1 MGENFFL
8 KTGSHNWM
16 LCFHSASA
24 NFKLSTVNRKTIQ
37 LIIPSGLSSYSTPHQ
52 FENLLFLSESHTLY
66 PLVHWAM
73 FSCLVYCDFVDPISP
88 SAFIGVITWWTVG
101 AAIGDLVRGW
111 GELHPNCRWMPPKEH
126 SSGPFQPLQYPY
138 PISCDKNL
146 HPSAKS
152 SRQLCKKLQLLL
164 QIRLSSVT
172 LVF

>member
-8 KTGSHNWM
+8 KTGSHNWR

-101 AAIGDLVRGW
+101 AAIGDLVRG
-111 GELHPNCRWMPPKEH
+111 GGSFTPIVDECPPRNT
-126 SSGPFQPLQYPY
+126 PLVLFSHFNILTQSLVIR
-138 PISCDKNL
+138 ISTRQLNPPGSCAE
-146 HPSAKS
+146 SCSS
-152 SRQLCKKLQLLL
+152 SR
-164 QIRLSSVT
+164 RSG
-172 LVF
+172 